1 MRPVTPI
8 ATAFQPAPRNLPRLT
23 ARGTGL
29 ALFALIA
36 LHGALTFGQHGISND
51 EWVQHTYGRLLLDY
65 YASGL
70 TDMSAFHYKDLYL
83 YGGLFDLIAAAL
95 ERVLPMNVWDM
106 RHLLSA
112 AFGFAGMVAVYRLAR
127 HLLDDTAACIAVT
140 LLMLTGA
147 WSGALFTHTK
157 DIPFAAC
164 MAWVTWY
171 TTLIAG
177 RLPAPPLGLVLKLG
191 VAIGCA
197 FGLRVGAVFGV
208 MVLGL
213 GLLASMA
220 LVDGDWRA
228 RLAHLGR
235 SLRAL
240 LPALPVALALIALF
254 WPWAAQAPGNLIKAL
269 TTFSHVTFAIQTV
282 LDGQV
287 MAITEVPRS
296 YLPIYLVARLPELA
310 LAGLVAALGVVLA
323 VALTAAR
330 TAAPAGQHRPWRK
343 HLPWLTVILAALLPL
358 ALAIATRPALY
369 NGIRHFTFLL
379 PPLAVLAAA
388 GLYALWQ
395 HLRTSRSL
403 ANAFIAL
410 CLIGALDPLVALA
423 RLHPYHYVNYNRL
436 AGGFEAA
443 ATGRWE
449 ADYWSNG
456 VREAT
461 GLLRAHLQGATR
473 PAAPWRVAV
482 CADPVEADAWLGPEF
497 VITRDWVSADFFI
510 STTHMDCDSV
520 LAGRVIGQVAREGL
534 PLTLL
539 KDRRMLSAEQRRVL
553 R

>member
-1 MRPVTPI
+1 MHPVTPT
-8 ATAFQPAPRNLPRLT
+8 ATTFHPATRGLPRLT
-23 ARGTGL
+23 AHVTGL

-36 LHGALTFGQHGISND
+36 LHIALTFGQHGISND

-112 AFGFAGMVAVYRLAR
+112 AFGFAGMVAMYRLAR
-127 HLLDDTAACIAVT
+127 HLLNDTAACIAVA

-171 TTLIAG
+171 TTLIVA
-177 RLPAPPLGLVLKLG
+177 RLPAPPRNLVLKLG

-213 GLLASMA
+213 GMLASMA

-240 LPALPVALALIALF
+240 LPAVPVALALIALF

-269 TTFSHVTFAIQTV
+269 TTFSHVTFSIQTV

-296 YLPIYLVARLPELA
+296 YLPIYLAVRLPELA
-310 LAGLVAALGVVLA
+310 LAGLAAALGVALLA
-323 VALTAAR
+323 TR
-330 TAAPAGQHRPWRK
+330 QRPWRQ

-388 GLYALWQ
+388 GLYALWR
-395 HLRTSRSL
+395 HARASRSL
-403 ANAFIAL
+403 AAAFIAL

-443 ATGRWE
+443 VAGRWE
-449 ADYWSNG
+449 ADYWSDG
-456 VREAT
+456 VREAS
-461 GLLRAHLQGATR
+461 GLLRDHLKGTTR
-473 PAAPWRVAV
+473 PGEPWRVAV

-534 PLTLL
+534 PLTIL
-539 KDRRMLSAEQRRVL
+539 KDRRMLTAEQRRLL

>member
-1 MRPVTPI
+1 MHPVTPT
-8 ATAFQPAPRNLPRLT
+8 ATTFQPATRSLPRLT
-23 ARGTGL
+23 AYGTGL

-36 LHGALTFGQHGISND
+36 LHIALSFGQHGISND

-95 ERVLPMNVWDM
+95 ERALPMNVWDM

-127 HLLDDTAACIAVT
+127 HLLNDTAACIAVA

-171 TTLIAG
+171 TTLIVA

-213 GLLASMA
+213 GVLASMA
-220 LVDGDWRA
+220 LADGDWRA

-240 LPALPVALALIALF
+240 LPAVPVALALIALF
-254 WPWAAQAPGNLIKAL
+254 WPWSAQAPGNLIKAL

-282 LDGQV
+282 LDGQI

-296 YLPIYLVARLPELA
+296 YLPIYLAVRLPELA
-310 LAGLVAALGVVLA
+310 LAGLVAALGA
-323 VALTAAR
+323 ALTAAM
-330 TAAPAGQHRPWRK
+330 TAAPAGRHRPWRQ

-388 GLYALWQ
+388 GVYALWR
-395 HLRTSRSL
+395 HARSSRSL
-403 ANAFIAL
+403 AAAFIAL

-443 ATGRWE
+443 VAGRWE
-449 ADYWSNG
+449 ADYWSDG
-456 VREAT
+456 VREAS
-461 GLLRAHLQGATR
+461 GLLRDHLKGTTR
-473 PAAPWRVAV
+473 PAEPWQVAV

-497 VITRDWVSADFFI
+497 VITRDWVRADFFI

-539 KDRRMLSAEQRRVL
+539 KDRRMLTAEQRRVL

>member
-1 MRPVTPI
+1 MHPVTPT
-8 ATAFQPAPRNLPRLT
+8 ATTFQPATRSLPRLT
-23 ARGTGL
+23 AHGAGL

-36 LHGALTFGQHGISND
+36 LHIALTFGQHGISND

-95 ERVLPMNVWDM
+95 ERALPMNVWDM

-127 HLLDDTAACIAVT
+127 HLLNDTAACIAVA

-171 TTLIAG
+171 TTLIVA

-213 GLLASMA
+213 GVLAATA
-220 LVDGDWRA
+220 LIDGDWRA
-228 RLAHLGR
+228 RLVHLAR

-240 LPALPVALALIALF
+240 LPAVPVALALIALF

-296 YLPIYLVARLPELA
+296 YLPIYLAVRLPELA
-310 LAGLVAALGVVLA
+310 LAGLAAALA
-323 VALTAAR
+323 VALTTAR
-330 TAAPAGQHRPWRK
+330 QRAW
-343 HLPWLTVILAALLPL
+343 LPWLTVVLAALLPL

-379 PPLAVLAAA
+379 PPLAIIAAA
-388 GLYALWQ
+388 GVCALWR
-395 HLRTSRSL
+395 HARASRSL
-403 ANAFIAL
+403 AAAFIAL
-410 CLIGALDPLVALA
+410 CLIGALDPLIALA

-443 ATGRWE
+443 VAGRWE
-449 ADYWSNG
+449 ADYWSDG
-456 VREAT
+456 VREAS
-461 GLLRAHLQGATR
+461 GLLRDHLKGTTR
-473 PAAPWRVAV
+473 PAEPWRVAV

-539 KDRRMLSAEQRRVL
+539 KDRRMLSEEQRRLL